1 MDLAKQAEFEKTIET
16 MADSL
21 MRADSP
27 TQVYEAAVNRT
38 MQDDRRFKSVV
49 PQEVSLDEHKAARVL
64 SELVRLNDDT
74 SIGST
79 NAMKEIYRMI
89 DDKSLP
95 YQEELHAAVAAKTP
109 LIEEKLKDAM
119 EQEQFKKDMS
129 AEPVTGK
136 DIYEHAEREPEILSD
151 AMHGKDGGK
160 FLDYAL
166 ETARETFKAQTET
179 PEGRKAVVPDFADK
193 LNKNANLIENRLLA
207 EARKRSAAND
217 PNHNP
222 HLSAKDRKAI
232 REHAENLALVVTAL
246 EHTSRSV
253 DASLAEQMK
262 ANPMNFTIRVEESS
276 QLTKLENAVSMQAVS
291 FYNDRVVGTKNKMET
306 YPLMPKVVEDA
317 STDQFASSQ
326 KYASLPAADRSAAA
340 IMEQLNSGI
349 TEQATQTKVFREAY
363 TAVLAIEKTNIPE
376 RAEAAAHRT
385 AVMGMID
392 TAIDSRLGSGAA
404 AALDDKTRGQL
415 FDQFEQ
421 YSAQYPS
428 VDGNALANAIV
439 QKDKTTI
446 ENAINQNGKD
456 INTPE

>member
-16 MADSL
+16 MAETLS
-21 MRADSP
+21 RADSP
-27 TQVYEAAVNRT
+27 SVVYAAAVNRA
-38 MQDDRRFKSVV
+38 MQDEGRFRTVV
-49 PQEVSLDEHKAARVL
+49 PQGVSLDEHRAARVL

-89 DDKSLP
+89 DDKNLP
-95 YQEELHAAVAAKTP
+95 YQEELHAAIAAKTP

-193 LNKNANLIENRLLA
+193 LNKNASLIENRLLA

-222 HLSAKDRKAI
+222 HLSAKDRKTI
-232 REHAENLALVVTAL
+232 REHADARG
-246 EHTSRSV
+246 RSS
-253 DASLAEQMK
+253 D
-262 ANPMNFTIRVEESS
+262 
-276 QLTKLENAVSMQAVS
+276 
-291 FYNDRVVGTKNKMET
+291 
-306 YPLMPKVVEDA
+306 
-317 STDQFASSQ
+317 
-326 KYASLPAADRSAAA
+326 LP
-340 IMEQLNSGI
+340 
-349 TEQATQTKVFREAY
+349 
-363 TAVLAIEKTNIPE
+363 P
-376 RAEAAAHRT
+376 
-385 AVMGMID
+385 
-392 TAIDSRLGSGAA
+392 
-404 AALDDKTRGQL
+404 
-415 FDQFEQ
+415 
-421 YSAQYPS
+421 
-428 VDGNALANAIV
+428 
-439 QKDKTTI
+439 
-446 ENAINQNGKD
+446 
-456 INTPE
+456 